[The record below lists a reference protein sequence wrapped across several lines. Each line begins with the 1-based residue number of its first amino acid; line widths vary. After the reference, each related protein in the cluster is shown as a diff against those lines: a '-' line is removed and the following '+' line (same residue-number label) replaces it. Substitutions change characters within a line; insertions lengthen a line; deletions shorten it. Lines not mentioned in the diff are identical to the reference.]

1 VTDVLERYRAA
12 ADPLPETM
20 LAWQVLGQGMENFGV
35 NKAPLRVPL
44 PRPGPG
50 EVLLRVDA
58 IGICFS
64 DVKVIEQ
71 GSQHPRIFGR
81 DLVKEPVVP
90 GHECALTVVAVGA
103 GMESQYRVGERFV
116 IQADVYYHGKAI
128 TYGYVLWGGMA
139 QYSLVGDPV
148 LRGDEGSYLI
158 PVGPGAGYAET
169 ALTEPWACVVHA
181 YRLTQRRN
189 LKPDGIAAAVGEYA
203 LGALQRAVH
212 ALPVGGR
219 PARVISAESVQ
230 ELADLLKRENI
241 PGIDDLFLFAPS
253 VADVEACEPLLAQGG
268 VAAVGYTFGID
279 VRLGGTAAAVGK
291 GAANVLKAYVDSLP
305 EDERPARII
314 IVDSLAEL
322 ESAVKASAP
331 KGLDD
336 IVLHN
341 ASPEEEDASAKFSSR
356 VGTGWDVDD
365 DLLTRPVSLDI
376 GRVHYDSVQHL
387 GCRGDDPMAAYS
399 QGRDSA
405 LKAAGCA
412 WIIGAAGPLGQMH
425 VQRALQMPNG
435 PAMILATDIDD
446 RRIAILRDRCA
457 SLAAGKQLTIL
468 NSAGRSADAFAQRVS
483 ELTGG
488 RGFDDIVVLAPV
500 PAVTE
505 QASTFLAPGGVL
517 NIFAGVA
524 RGTMAKIDYGLIC
537 SGCRIYGSSGSR
549 TRDLADTVRMAASG
563 EISPNQSVAA
573 IGGMSAMWDG
583 VAAVKQGKVTGRVVI
598 FPQIENFPLTELP
611 ELRFSLP
618 SVHNLLGPGNTWTR
632 EAENELLRIAL
643 PKSRSEEATT

>member
-1 VTDVLERYRAA
+1 
-12 ADPLPETM
+12 M
-20 LAWQVLGQGMENFGV
+20 LAWQVLGQGMDNFGV
-35 NKAPLRVPL
+35 NKAPVPVPL

-189 LKPDGIAAAVGEYA
+189 LKPDGIAAAVGEQAADA
-203 LGALQRAVH
+203 LKRAVA
-212 ALPVGGR
+212 ALPERER
-219 PARVISAESVQ
+219 PARIITAQSAQ
-230 ELADLLKRENI
+230 ELASQARSASL
-241 PGIDDLFLFAPS
+241 PGFDDLSLIGPS
-253 VADVEACEPLLAQGG
+253 AEDVEACEPLLARGG
-268 VAAVGYTFGID
+268 VMAV
-279 VRLGGTAAAVGK
+279 
-291 GAANVLKAYVDSLP
+291 AYAKPVP
-305 EDERPARII
+305 RPA
-314 IVDSLAEL
+314 A
-322 ESAVKASAP
+322 
-331 KGLDD
+331 
-336 IVLHN
+336 
-341 ASPEEEDASAKFSSR
+341 
-356 VGTGWDVDD
+356 
-365 DLLTRPVSLDI
+365 LDI

-399 QGRDSA
+399 QGRDSE

-549 TRDLADTVRMAASG
+549 THDLVDTVRMAASG

-618 SVHNLLGPGNTWTR
+618 SVHNLLGPGDTWTR

>member
-1 VTDVLERYRAA
+1 MKLTASRGCAQSIPVTDVPERYRAA
-12 ADPLPETM
+12 RDPLPETM
-20 LAWQVLGQGMENFGV
+20 LAWQVLGQGMDKFGV
-35 NKAPLRVPL
+35 NKAPVRVPL
-44 PRPGPG
+44 PRPGRG

-71 GSQHPRIFGR
+71 GSNHPRIFGR
-81 DLVKEPVVP
+81 DLMKEPVVP

-103 GMESQYRVGERFV
+103 GMESQYRVGDRFV

-158 PVGPGAGYAET
+158 PVGSEAGYAET
-169 ALTEPWACVVHA
+169 ALTEPWACVVAA
-181 YRLTQRRN
+181 YRIKQRRA
-189 LKPDGIAAAVGEYA
+189 LKVDGIAAAIGEQATDA
-203 LGALQRAVH
+203 LKRAVSV
-212 ALPVGGR
+212 LPVGGR
-219 PARVISAESVQ
+219 PARVISTESVQ

-241 PGIDDLFLFAPS
+241 PGVDDLLLFAASP
-253 VADVEACEPLLAQGG
+253 ADVEACEPLLARGG
-268 VAAVGYTFGID
+268 ALAVACPKPV
-279 VRLGGTAAAVGK
+279 
-291 GAANVLKAYVDSLP
+291 P
-305 EDERPARII
+305 RPA
-314 IVDSLAEL
+314 A
-322 ESAVKASAP
+322 
-331 KGLDD
+331 
-336 IVLHN
+336 
-341 ASPEEEDASAKFSSR
+341 
-356 VGTGWDVDD
+356 
-365 DLLTRPVSLDI
+365 LDI

-399 QGRDSA
+399 QGRDSELA
-405 LKAAGCA
+405 PGGCA

-435 PAMILATDIDD
+435 PSLILATDIDD

-457 SLAAGKQLTIL
+457 SLAGGKQLTVL
-468 NSAGRSADAFAQRVS
+468 NSAALSPDAFAQRVS

-537 SGCRIYGSSGSR
+537 NGCRIYGSSGSR
-549 TRDLADTVRMAASG
+549 TRDLEDTVRMAASG
-563 EISPNQSVAA
+563 EIAPNQSVAA

-583 VAAVKQGKVTGRVVI
+583 VAAVKGGKVTGRVVI
-598 FPQIENFPLTELP
+598 FPQIEDFPLTELP

-618 SVHNLLGPGNTWTR
+618 SVHNLLGPGEAWTR